1 MSSDNVDYIQL
12 IKEKIG
18 YEFKE
23 EHSDLIQQAFVRRSY
38 SNEEGGENNEILEFI
53 GDVVLSYYVTK
64 IICDEYGRLMD
75 EISTNYEWNE
85 FAIDADENSL
95 TQIRKKFIE
104 GKFLA
109 KRIDTLELAKHLIMG
124 RGDRKNHADKQSSV
138 KEGLFE
144 AILGA
149 IAIDSGWNSDK
160 LEKAVVNMLDIYSH
174 LGENGFAE
182 NDGYVIR
189 LESWSYKKYGIEP
202 SYNIQKTFNG
212 YSGTVRIKTSKGL
225 QNFSASGST
234 ECETR
239 MNLARNAYIH
249 LKNAGELSNAWD
261 DVDIDNLTREN
272 AINKL
277 QELYQK
283 GYCSEPEYIISD
295 EEIYDNGNI
304 WWKCKCIV
312 NNCRV
317 EERTSSQNPLY
328 IGFYSRFSSN
338 PIVGEIFATSKKYSK
353 KCAAYSV
360 LCKIF
365 NIEEEDDN

>member
-1 MSSDNVDYIQL
+1 M
-12 IKEKIG
+12 
-18 YEFKE
+18 
-23 EHSDLIQQAFVRRSY
+23 
-38 SNEEGGENNEILEFI
+38 
-53 GDVVLSYYVTK
+53 
-64 IICDEYGRLMD
+64 
-75 EISTNYEWNE
+75 
-85 FAIDADENSL
+85 
-95 TQIRKKFIE
+95 
-104 GKFLA
+104 
-109 KRIDTLELAKHLIMG
+109 
-124 RGDRKNHADKQSSV
+124 
-138 KEGLFE
+138 FE

-202 SYNIQKTFNG
+202 SYNIQKTFNC
-212 YSGTVRIKTSKGL
+212 YSGTVWIKTSKGL
-225 QNFSASGST
+225 QDFSASGST

-261 DVDIDNLTREN
+261 D
-272 AINKL
+272 
-277 QELYQK
+277 
-283 GYCSEPEYIISD
+283 
-295 EEIYDNGNI
+295 GNI

-338 PIVGEIFATSKKYSK
+338 PIVGEISATSKKYSK